1 MNNVNMISIMALSAI
16 LSAMYIWVD
25 KMSDVRISLNDIFM
39 VLLMIG
45 WMLLFS
51 GNILAGL
58 PIVLIAI
65 YMIREQTFVTEKQF
79 IRGMIPHHSMAI
91 LMSKKLLENRR
102 QISPELRQLALNI
115 IKTQSDEIAILK
127 HLE

>member
-1 MNNVNMISIMALSAI
+1 MISIMALSAI